1 MKKTPF
7 KRAHMIWTAGE
18 EVESDAPKYLCGERL
33 LARAESSTER
43 NREVPPEG
51 EVGEKGKR
59 MGGLRGVLT
68 RTFGVTIFEIPRRR
82 GLLLE
87 CSRRGT
93 IFTRAPSKSC
103 QAQSQ
108 P

>member
-1 MKKTPF
+1 MPGL
-7 KRAHMIWTAGE
+7 GE
-18 EVESDAPKYLCGERL
+18 DTDLGLRGDSLLPLCGERL

-93 IFTRAPSKSC
+93 IFTRAPSKS
-103 QAQSQ
+103 
-108 P
+108 